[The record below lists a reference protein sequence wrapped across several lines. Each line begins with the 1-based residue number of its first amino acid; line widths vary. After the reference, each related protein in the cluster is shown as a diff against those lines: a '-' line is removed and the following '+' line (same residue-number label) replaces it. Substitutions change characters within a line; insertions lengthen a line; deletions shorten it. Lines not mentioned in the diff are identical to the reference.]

1 MKRLAF
7 LRILINILFLVCMLI
22 VFFGLPL
29 ILIIT
34 FSPRSVPFNVNGH
47 AIEASSFELFFLMLV
62 LYLGHCA
69 FTYAIYL
76 FGKTLALFAK
86 KIIFDDKVIAMLDQA
101 GKSFIVAGM
110 LWIIPPFFYRL
121 LAENTLEARLDFTGF
136 GSTIFAISLG
146 LFLMVLSEVF
156 LMAKNIKE
164 ENDLT
169 V

>member
-7 LRILINILFLVCMLI
+7 LRILINILFLICMLI

-29 ILIIT
+29 ILILT
-34 FSPRSVPFNVNGH
+34 FSPKSVPFNFNGH
-47 AIEASSFELFFLMLV
+47 ALEASSFELFFLMLV

-76 FGKTLALFAK
+76 FGKTLALFSK
-86 KIIFDDKVIAMLDQA
+86 KIIFDDKVVVMLDQA
-101 GKSFIVAGM
+101 GKSFVVAGM

-121 LAENTLEARLDFTGF
+121 LAKTAADGHLDFSGF
-136 GSTIFAISLG
+136 DSTLFVVCLG
-146 LFLMVLSEVF
+146 LFFMVLSEVF
-156 LMAKNIKE
+156 LMAKNMKE